1 MKSLLYYTRMYEALS
16 KYIRAADYLSAI
28 QIYLQSNFLLEQPLA
43 PDHIKA
49 RLLGHWG
56 TCPGINFT
64 YAHLNRAIINYD
76 LDMLFVL
83 GPGHGFPA
91 IQANLFL
98 EGTLSHFYKD
108 IPRNTI
114 GLAHMAGQFSWPYG
128 FPSHSNPEAP
138 GVILEGGELGYAL
151 STAFGAVLDNPK
163 LIATC
168 LIGDGEFETGPT
180 ATAWHTNKLLD
191 PATNGAV
198 LPILHLNGYKIS
210 GPTFAGRMSDEELT
224 ALFTGYGYEPH
235 IVDAYVE
242 EDVHAKMASVLDE
255 SIAAIRFTQHC
266 AREGTLHNPPKWP
279 MIILRTPKGWHSIA
293 ELDGKRLTDNHAS
306 HQVIAE
312 LAKTNDEH
320 LAALETWLRS
330 YRFEELFDGEN
341 FIDDIESLVPPPN
354 RRMGNTPHA
363 RSGDGVYQ
371 KLVLPPVAHYAA
383 TGTCNLD
390 DPICGMESSMEKV
403 GAYLRDVMKLNADAR
418 NVRLMSPDETYS
430 NKIHAVFEYTTRSF
444 VWPLRPWDKDISRD
458 GRVLEM
464 LSEHTLQ
471 GLLQGYILTGR
482 HGVLVSYEAFVQ
494 IIASMTDQYAKFL
507 KIARG
512 VSWRGPIASLNYIL
526 TSTGWRQEHNGFS
539 HQNPGFIDGVLQRQ
553 SDFTNVYF
561 PADAN
566 LALAAF
572 ARMLGSEQEINVM
585 VCEKR
590 PLPIWR
596 TATEATKDIEHGIAI
611 WDFASDE
618 DPHMVFASA
627 GDYPTQE
634 TLAAVSIVRA
644 EIPAFRMRYVNI
656 SALCG
661 GGLGNSTHQVLRHEF
676 ADYFTEKKQVRINF
690 HGYPQT
696 IKQIL
701 FDYGCDANRFK
712 VHGYEESGSTTT
724 AFDMMVRNH
733 VDRYHLAMEAFS
745 IAEDE
750 RVITAQEAKRLRTL
764 YEAKLHEHRQ
774 YIILHGDDPAE
785 ITNWTWRHA
794 HS

>member
-1 MKSLLYYTRMYEALS
+1 MQEALS

-28 QIYLQSNFLLEQPLA
+28 QIYLQANFLLKEPLSA
-43 PDHIKA
+43 EHIKA

-64 YAHLNRAIINYD
+64 YAHLNRAIISHD
-76 LDMLFVL
+76 LEMLFVL

-91 IQANLFL
+91 VQANLFL
-98 EGTLSHFYKD
+98 EGTLSEYYQT
-108 IPRNTI
+108 IPRNNTGI
-114 GLAHMAGQFSWPYG
+114 AFMAGQFSWPYG

-151 STAFGAVLDNPK
+151 STAYGAVLDNPN
-163 LIATC
+163 LIAAC

-180 ATAWHTNKLLD
+180 ATAWHASKLLD

-210 GPTFAGRMSDEELT
+210 GPTFAGRMSDEELVS
-224 ALFTGYGYEPH
+224 LFNGYGYEPH

-242 EDVHAKMASVLDE
+242 EDVHGRMMKVLDE
-255 SIAAIRFTQHC
+255 AVAAIRFTQHI
-266 AREGTLHNPPKWP
+266 AREGNLHNPPRWP
-279 MIILRTPKGWHSIA
+279 MIILRTPKGWHSIK
-293 ELDGKRLTDNHAS
+293 ELEGKRLEDNHAS

-312 LAKTNDEH
+312 FAKTNLEH
-320 LAALETWLRS
+320 REALAAWLQS
-330 YRFEELFDGEN
+330 YRFDELFDGQN
-341 FIDDIESLVPPPN
+341 FIDEINSLVPRPE
-354 RRMGNTPHA
+354 RRMGNSPHA
-363 RSGDGVYQ
+363 RSGKEVYK
-371 KLVLPPVAHYAA
+371 KLVLPNPVDYASA
-383 TGTCNLD
+383 NTCNLD
-390 DPICGMESSMEKV
+390 DPICGMESSMEKI
-403 GAYLRDVMKLNADAR
+403 GAYLRDAMKLNEGNR
-418 NVRLMSPDETYS
+418 NLRLMSPDETYS
-430 NKIHAVFEYTTRSF
+430 NKIHAVFDYTKRAF
-444 VWPLRPWDKDISRD
+444 VWPKRDWDKDMARD

-471 GLLQGYILTGR
+471 GLLQGYVLTGR
-482 HGVLVSYEAFVQ
+482 HGLLVSYEAFAQ
-494 IIASMTDQYAKFL
+494 IVASMTDQYAKFL
-507 KIARG
+507 KIART
-512 VSWRGPIASLNYIL
+512 VSWRGPVASLNYIL

-572 ARMLGSEQEINVM
+572 ARMMASEKEINVM

-596 TATEATKDIEHGIAI
+596 SAKDAAKDIEKGIAV

-634 TLAAVSIVRA
+634 TLAAISIVRQ

-656 SALCG
+656 NALSG
-661 GGLGNSTHQVLRHEF
+661 GGLGNSENLVLRHQFE
-676 ADYFTEKKQVRINF
+676 DYFTEDKQVRINF

-701 FDYGCDANRFK
+701 FDYGGDSSRFR

-745 IAEDE
+745 VAEHE
-750 RVITAQEAKRLRTL
+750 RVITAQEAKRLKELYTEKLRT
-764 YEAKLHEHRQ
+764 HRE
-774 YIILHGDDPAE
+774 YIIAHGDDPIE
-785 ITNWTWRHA
+785 ITNWTWQSR
-794 HS
+794 